1 MLLFNSKF
9 SHQSCLIL
17 KNVVKDLHS
26 LLMFTFTL
34 FSFNAF
40 LMGSLNHT
48 VKGNNIIETEKMI
61 EVLAQG
67 CISALG
73 CYLLMSF
80 LNFTN
85 SLLLIS
91 NKITLTMNKTCM
103 KLFDTLYLAMN
114 QISKNFCNASIEH
127 KNNHKSLEFFINHVY
142 ENRQNISSQFL

>member
-40 LMGSLNHT
+40 LMGFLNHT

-91 NKITLTMNKTCM
+91 NKITLTMNKNCM
-103 KLFDTLYLAMN
+103 ELFDTLYLAMN
-114 QISKNFCNASIEH
+114 QISKNFCHAIIEYRNSH
-127 KNNHKSLEFFINHVY
+127 NSLALIFDCVD
-142 ENRQNISSQFL
+142 EN